1 MAYDLN
7 PYKISKMNTSDI
19 HKEYTRLRAI
29 ANKRIARLEKAG
41 LRAWGRESGIPFATI
56 RQIRES
62 SKWDVASQLAEVSRF
77 LRKRSTVTTE
87 RRYLES
93 FSEIMK
99 EKGYGSLVAT
109 PSDAY
114 QLMDFME
121 EMREQYSDKV
131 FDSGDALD
139 VLKEAQRLK
148 IPLDKVKKNFETFLE
163 NLDELEKVKPS
174 KNGREFSQRR
184 INTLIKKWSD

>member
-7 PYKISKMNTSDI
+7 PYKISKMSLSEIN
-19 HKEYTRLRAI
+19 KEYTRLRAI
-29 ANKRIARLEKAG
+29 ANKRIARLEQAG
-41 LRAWGRESGIPFATI
+41 MRAWGRESGIPFATI
-56 RQIRES
+56 QQIKES

-93 FSEIMK
+93 FSDIMK
-99 EKGYGSLVAT
+99 SKGYGSLVAT
-109 PSDAY
+109 YSDAY
-114 QLMDFME
+114 ALMDFME

-139 VLKEAQRLK
+139 VLKEAERLK
-148 IPLDKVKKNFETFLE
+148 IPLDKVKANFEEFMAHV
-163 NLDELEKVKPS
+163 DELEKVNPS
-174 KNGREFSQRR
+174 KNGTEFSQRR
-184 INTLIKKWSD
+184 INNLIKKWSD